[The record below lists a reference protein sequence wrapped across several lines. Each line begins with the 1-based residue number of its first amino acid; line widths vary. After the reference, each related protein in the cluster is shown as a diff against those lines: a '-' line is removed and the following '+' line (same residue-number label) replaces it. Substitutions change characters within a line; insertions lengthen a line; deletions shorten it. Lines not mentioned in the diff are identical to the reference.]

1 MYLAVVWTLYA
12 ASRADQRRIT
22 QAIVVLG
29 AAQYNGKPSPVL
41 RARLDHALTLYH
53 AGLAPEILVLGGQAQ
68 GDHESEAQVGAH
80 YLAEHG
86 VAGGSATAIPEGKST
101 ASSMAALA
109 RWGSSHGVHTVLLV
123 SDPFH
128 SLRLRIE
135 ARRAGL
141 EGYTSPTRTSPISA
155 RWNRELAYLLGEG
168 FKVPAAWLRALIS

>member
-1 MYLAVVWTLYA
+1 MVWTLFA
-12 ASRADQRRIT
+12 ASRADQRRFT

-41 RARLDHALTLYH
+41 RARLDHALALYH
-53 AGLAPEILVLGGQAQ
+53 AGVAHEILVLGGQAE
-68 GDHESEAQVGAH
+68 GDHESEAQVGVH
-80 YLAEHG
+80 YLDEHG
-86 VAGGSATAIPEGKST
+86 VAGGSAIPEGRST

-109 RWGSSHGVHTVLLV
+109 RWGSSHGIRTVLLV

-141 EGYTSPTRTSPISA
+141 DGYTSPTRTSPISA
-155 RWNRELAYLLGEG
+155 RWNRELPYLLGEG